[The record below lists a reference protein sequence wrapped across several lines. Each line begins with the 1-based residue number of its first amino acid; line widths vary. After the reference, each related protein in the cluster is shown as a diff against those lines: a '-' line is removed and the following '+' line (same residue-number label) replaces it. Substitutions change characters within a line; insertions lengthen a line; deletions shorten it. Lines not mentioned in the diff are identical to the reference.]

1 MWARRMRCLPEPAGP
16 VVQSGV
22 SIMLI
27 SSDAESAVR
36 MQTRNERWHK
46 VSWPVPRGTDWCYNS
61 LKLRRAGR
69 SQPKGDPQ
77 MYWVLKAFKI
87 WNRQSGQEIYL
98 RNQYYIWLSQV
109 EVPRELSWSL
119 LIPECGC

>member
-1 MWARRMRCLPEPAGP
+1 MWARRMRCLPEPAGAA
-16 VVQSGV
+16 VQSGV

-36 MQTRNERWHK
+36 MQTRMAQSFLACPPGNRLVLQFIEIEESSEK
-46 VSWPVPRGTDWCYNS
+46 
-61 LKLRRAGR
+61 
-69 SQPKGDPQ
+69 PKGDPQ
-77 MYWVLKAFKI
+77 MYWVLKTFKI

-109 EVPRELSWSL
+109 EIPRELSWSL